1 MGSSLPKQYAELLGK
16 SVLEHTLQR
25 LTDTQIFE
33 NIILAAQPNDG
44 RANAIASLFKNVT
57 LACGGFE
64 RVLTVRNALSE
75 LSDKAAPGD
84 WVFIHDAARPCVRVN
99 DIHRLHQAIQRD
111 PIGGLLA
118 VPMRD
123 TVKLSENGRSI
134 KTIDRSVLW
143 QALTPQAFRYG
154 ILVEAINQA
163 IAERSPIT
171 DDASALEL
179 LGHAPLLVEGTSDN
193 LKITFPEDMLLAQT
207 ILQAQDESCA

>member
-25 LTDTQIFE
+25 LTDTQLFE
-33 NIILAAQPNDG
+33 GIILVAQPNDG

-57 LACGGFE
+57 LACGGSE
-64 RVLTVRNALSE
+64 RLLTVRNALSE
-75 LSDKAAPGD
+75 LSDKAAPDD

-99 DIHRLHQAIQRD
+99 DIHRLHQAIQHD

-123 TVKLSENGRSI
+123 TVKLSENGRST
-134 KTIDRSVLW
+134 KTVDRSALW

-163 IAERSPIT
+163 VSKRSLIT

-179 LGHAPLLVEGTSDN
+179 LGHAPLLVEGASDN

-207 ILQAQDESCA
+207 LLQAQDESCA